1 MRRWSAAFLLL
12 CGFALPARA
21 HFVWIVP
28 DKAAGGSDALV
39 IFSDDQKPDANVPV
53 TKIARTELFAV
64 APGGKLGDLK
74 ATEGKDAYRV
84 PAPAKGPV
92 VYGGVCR
99 YGVVQKGKAEPF
111 LLVYCA
117 KALVGATLRES
128 PESFWKPTGRL
139 PLEIIPIEG
148 KAMARVLYEG
158 KPVAD
163 AEVVIVTPGR
173 AAPVERRTAADGTFQ
188 LDRPAADG
196 LCAIRARH
204 VLARAGEEGG
214 KKFNE
219 VRYYATLTFSVTA
232 PGGGAR
238 GEAGAGPA
246 KADPEATRLLREA
259 RAARVN
265 WQSFPGFTADLE
277 YNHNGKVVRGRVAV
291 SADGKVKVDL
301 PDADAKAWA
310 QRQLRSV
317 VDHRLDNSAERN
329 TPCAFVDENTQH
341 PLGRAVRVLNDELH
355 SSYRI
360 RDRQIIEV
368 NRQMK
373 DSRFTITV
381 LHNYVTTDKKYL
393 PASYVVNTW
402 GEGDKLASSTAF
414 HQTWQRVG
422 AFDLPETLLVVTTA
436 RAGATGARPAGSL
449 PQTLDARS
457 LRLSNHKLA
466 K

>member
-1 MRRWSAAFLLL
+1 MTRWSGAFLLL
-12 CGFALPARA
+12 CGLALPARA

-28 DKAAGGSDALV
+28 DKGAAGGSDALV
-39 IFSDDQKPDANVPV
+39 IFSDDQQPDSKVPV

-64 APGGKLGDLK
+64 GPSATITPLK
-74 ATEGKDAYRV
+74 ATEGKHAYRV
-84 PAPAKGPV
+84 AAPAKGPAV
-92 VYGGVCR
+92 LAGVCR

-111 LLVYCA
+111 LLTYCA
-117 KALVGATLRES
+117 KALVGATLREA
-128 PESFWKPTGRL
+128 PEQFWKASGRL
-139 PLEIIPIEG
+139 PLEIVPIEG

-163 AEVVIVTPGR
+163 AEVVVTTPGK
-173 AAPVERRTAADGTFQ
+173 AEPTEYKTGADGTFK
-188 LDRPAADG
+188 LARPEGDG
-196 LCAIRARH
+196 LYAIRARH
-204 VLARAGEEGG
+204 VLARAGEAGG
-214 KKFNE
+214 KKYKE
-219 VRYYATLTFSVTA
+219 VRYYATLTFAVNA
-232 PGGGAR
+232 AGGAPR
-238 GEAGAGPA
+238 GAGAAPA

-265 WQSFPGFTADLE
+265 WEGFPGFAADLE
-277 YNHNGKVVRGRVAV
+277 YNHNGTAVRGRVEV

-301 PDADAKAWA
+301 PDAAAKAWA

-329 TPCAFVDENTQH
+329 TPCAFRDDNAQH

-373 DSRFTITV
+373 GSRFTITV
-381 LHNYVTTDKKYL
+381 LHNYVTADKKYL

-402 GEGDKLASSTAF
+402 GAGDALTGSTAF

-422 AFDLPETLLVVTTA
+422 AFDLPESVLVVNTTSGSA
-436 RAGATGARPAGSL
+436 AGSP

-457 LRLSNHKLA
+457 LRLRNIRLA